1 MIVGLKQSIPYVI
14 ESSRELQLMLPGLK
28 MNYLNALMFCVN
40 VILMFVQLFVIIIT
54 LFINV

>member
-14 ESSRELQLMLPGLK
+14 KSSRELQLMLPGLK